1 MLFRSEALRGAV
13 DSGQEARP
21 EYNFYVEGERVR
33 ITERRRGTPIDKVV
47 SELMIYVNTEWAA
60 ANPGSVVAVIKA
72 VLAQYKKIDGNAAY
86 LKEISQKFV
95 PNSLNKDT
103 GDAAVKK
110 YVDLKMFPTDGGLTD
125 ANLTYT
131 AKFFGPAPDG
141 TGATAKLVALSSFA
155 DTTFLK
161 RALAELGTK

>member
-1 MLFRSEALRGAV
+1 MLFRSPVELGDAVTLDLKAADRYALLSNFGADLPDLQV
-13 DSGQEARP
+13 TS
-21 EYNFYVEGERVR
+21 
-33 ITERRRGTPIDKVV
+33 
-47 SELMIYVNTEWAA
+47 IYVNTEWAA

-103 GDAAVKK
+103 VDAAVKK
-110 YVDLKMFPTDGGLTD
+110 YVDLKMFPTDGGITD

-141 TGATAKLVALSSFA
+141 TGATTKLQAVSVFA

-161 RALAELGTK
+161 RVLAELGTK